1 MTSSGGIIRGIESW
15 PEYGLAKT
23 LVKKGHNVTIFS
35 SSSALKKHEGLKN
48 ETVEGINVKRFNP
61 IFPSSLFGV
70 LKEDFDVLHMH
81 HLGYLA
87 PISSYAA
94 LGKKIKSVPSVF
106 TMHGIYHNPYIVTNI
121 DDPLSGRI
129 NNKVRLSFPFLRPW
143 QLANWFVH
151 LPLQA
156 DKITALTEWEKTAIS
171 KLGID
176 SRKIDVVPNGVDL
189 EKYNAGKTDY
199 FKKLGIKGKI
209 LLFVGQPTQRKGWK
223 YFLDAMPRILKGFP
237 DAKAV
242 FIGYS
247 QNKELE
253 DYSKSLGL
261 DKSVVFLG
269 YLPEENKI
277 DAFKSADVFVFPTL
291 YEGFGIVF
299 LEAMASSLPIVTTD
313 SAGNKEIVENNKN
326 GLLIKT
332 KNSLEIAEAV
342 IKLLENKTL
351 RAKISKANKRK
362 VLDYE
367 WKKVTEKYLEIYEDV
382 KK

>member
-23 LVKKGHNVTIFS
+23 LVKKGHNVTVFS

-48 ETVEGINVKRFNP
+48 ETIEGIDVKRFNP
-61 IFPSSLFGV
+61 VLPSSLFSV

-94 LGKKIKSVPSVF
+94 LGKKMKSVTSVF
-106 TMHGIYHNPYIVTNI
+106 TMHGIYHNPYIVENI

-129 NNKVRLSFPFLRPW
+129 NSKVQLSFPFLKPW
-143 QLANWFVH
+143 KLNNWFVH

-156 DKITALTEWEKTAIS
+156 DKITALTEWEKTAIA

-189 EKYNAGKTDY
+189 EKYNKGQLDY
-199 FKKLGIKGKI
+199 FKKLGIEGKI

-223 YFLDAMPRILKGFP
+223 YFLDAMPRILKEFP
-237 DAKAV
+237 DTKAV

-247 QNKELE
+247 RNKELE
-253 DYSKSLGL
+253 NYSKSLGL
-261 DKSVVFLG
+261 EKSVVFLG

-277 DAFKSADVFVFPTL
+277 DAFKSADVFVLPTL

-299 LEAMASSLPIVTTD
+299 LEAMASGLPIVTTD
-313 SAGNKEIVENNKN
+313 SAGNKEIIENNKN
-326 GLLIKT
+326 GILTKSKT
-332 KNSLEIAEAV
+332 GLEISEAV
-342 IKLLENKTL
+342 IRLLESKTL
-351 RAKISKANKRK
+351 RTKISKANKRK

-367 WKKVTEKYLEIYEDV
+367 WKKVTEKYLEIYESV
-382 KK
+382 KE